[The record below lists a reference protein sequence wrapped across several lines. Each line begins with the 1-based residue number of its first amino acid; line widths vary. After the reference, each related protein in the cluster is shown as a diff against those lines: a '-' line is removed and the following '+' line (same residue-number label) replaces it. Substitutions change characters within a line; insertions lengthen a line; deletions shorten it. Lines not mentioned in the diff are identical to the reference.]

1 MILTHNIM
9 QSQRALQSESL
20 LTRRN
25 GEASLLSMAEPSD
38 ERTNQPP
45 SDNHEVARVLHRI
58 ADLLEFQDE
67 NSFKLRA
74 YRIAAETIEE
84 MRSSVKELS
93 ARGPAELQKIPGIGK
108 SISTQV
114 IEILRTGTSATFEAL
129 KREIPETVL
138 DLRLVA
144 GVGLKT
150 AQLLYRDFGISN
162 LADFNAFAEGGGLH
176 SVPGLGDKM
185 IQRIQSSLARLTAQ
199 PSEQ

>member
-1 MILTHNIM
+1 
-9 QSQRALQSESL
+9 
-20 LTRRN
+20 
-25 GEASLLSMAEPSD
+25 MAEASD
-38 ERTNQPP
+38 ERANNPP
-45 SDNHEVARVLHRI
+45 SDNHDVARVLHRI

-67 NSFKLRA
+67 KSFKLRD

-84 MRSSVKELS
+84 MRSSVTELS
-93 ARGPAELQKIPGIGK
+93 ARGGATELQKIPGIGK

-150 AQLLYRDFGISN
+150 AQLLYRDFGLTT

-185 IQRIQSSLARLTAQ
+185 IQRIQASLARLVSQ
-199 PSEQ
+199 SDEQ